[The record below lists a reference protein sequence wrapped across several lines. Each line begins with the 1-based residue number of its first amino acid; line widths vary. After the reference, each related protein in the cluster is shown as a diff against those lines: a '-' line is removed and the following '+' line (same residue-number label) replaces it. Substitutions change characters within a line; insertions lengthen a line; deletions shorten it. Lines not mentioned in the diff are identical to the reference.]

1 MDILTLFAKK
11 KVEFREQNISTLIG
25 EGCHING
32 DIKAKNSI
40 RIDGTVEG
48 NVESEQGLILG
59 EKGVIKGDVKT
70 QEVVVYGTING
81 NVSSKQLIIKAL
93 GKIKGSIVTKNIQID
108 IGAIYNGYLSMS
120 SDETQPEKPS
130 SFVE

>member
-25 EGCHING
+25 EGCHINR